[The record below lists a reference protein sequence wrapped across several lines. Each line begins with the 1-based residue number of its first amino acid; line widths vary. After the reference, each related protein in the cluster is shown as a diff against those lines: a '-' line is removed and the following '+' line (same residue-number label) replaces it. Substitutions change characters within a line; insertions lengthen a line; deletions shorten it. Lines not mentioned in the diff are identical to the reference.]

1 MKIEIISRNV
11 YGNRVIYPHCATAR
25 NFARIAGT
33 KTLTLAALQQIKNLG
48 FEIVEHHESALGEL
62 K

>member
-33 KTLTLAALQQIKNLG
+33 KTLTIAALQQIKNLG
-48 FEIVEHHESALGEL
+48 FEIVEHHESALEAL

>member
-1 MKIEIISRNV
+1 MKIEIISRQV

-48 FEIVEHHESALGEL
+48 FEIVEHHESALGAL

>member
-11 YGNRVIYPHCATAR
+11 YGNRVIYPHCATAQ

-33 KTLTLAALQQIKNLG
+33 KTLTLTALQQIKNLG

>member
-11 YGNRVIYPHCATAR
+11 YGNKVIYPHCATAR

-33 KTLTLAALQQIKNLG
+33 KTLTLAALQHIKNLG
-48 FEIVEHHESALGEL
+48 FEIVEHHESALESL

>member
-11 YGNRVIYPHCATAR
+11 YGNRVIYPHCPTAR

-48 FEIVEHHESALGEL
+48 FEIVEHHESALETL

>member
-1 MKIEIISRNV
+1 MKIEIISRTV
-11 YGNRVIYPHCATAR
+11 YGNRVIYPHCATAQ

-33 KTLTLAALQQIKNLG
+33 KTLTFTVLQQIKNLG
-48 FEIVEHHESALGEL
+48 FEIVEHHESALESL